1 MKLSSRKQLRPRE
14 RLGACRTCDRTSG
27 RNPLPDPPGIPAPAT
42 LRSHSPRLADL
53 GQEWVA
59 RGFLEGSCQ
68 WRKDGH
74 RRAPA
79 LRGRQ
84 CSLRFLKTSAVFPGG
99 LKDCLGRGFDN
110 EKMPANPSGK
120 MRSSKEKSS
129 KASKDKRLVP
139 GVQVTQTPPPCS
151 DHGQL
156 PRAPATCLLRGVG
169 AAPMHPRKDQQLLG
183 GLHPCRRLCSR
194 FRGTLAQ
201 PRCRPSVW
209 PPGMPA
215 EPLTRPQLLRG
226 AVGMV
231 THPN

>member
-27 RNPLPDPPGIPAPAT
+27 RDPRPDPPGIPAPAT

-99 LKDCLGRGFDN
+99 LQDCLGRGFDN

-129 KASKDKRLVP
+129 KQVKRKGWYPGSRLRRRPRRAVLMGSCRGPRPPACSGEWGRPLRTPARTSSCWGDCVPVVACVHASGARSLSPDADLASGPREC
-139 GVQVTQTPPPCS
+139 PPSPSPILSCCE
-151 DHGQL
+151 
-156 PRAPATCLLRGVG
+156 ALL
-169 AAPMHPRKDQQLLG
+169 A
-183 GLHPCRRLCSR
+183 
-194 FRGTLAQ
+194 
-201 PRCRPSVW
+201 W
-209 PPGMPA
+209 
-215 EPLTRPQLLRG
+215 
-226 AVGMV
+226 
-231 THPN
+231 